1 MRLLTVRSWVRDP
14 REAFFIK
21 KKKRKGYGEK
31 EKIKDYSK
39 RAHSSVVEHRTAV
52 PVVIGSNPI
61 VPFLFFQKYFF
72 FVIVVI
78 IKSNKEKNKLK
89 KKKNMKY
96 IGFVV
101 QR

>member
-21 KKKRKGYGEK
+21 KKKKQKGYGEK
-31 EKIKDYSK
+31 EKIKVYSK

-61 VPFLFFQKYFF
+61 VPFLFFKNNFF
-72 FVIVVI
+72 ENFI
-78 IKSNKEKNKLK
+78 IKKKINSREK
-89 KKKNMKY
+89 KKRRK